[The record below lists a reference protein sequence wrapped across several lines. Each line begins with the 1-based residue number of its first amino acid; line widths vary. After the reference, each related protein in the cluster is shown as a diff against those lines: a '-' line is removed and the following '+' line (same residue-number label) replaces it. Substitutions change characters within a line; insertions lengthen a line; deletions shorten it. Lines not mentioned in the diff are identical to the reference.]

1 MSLAEKK
8 EEAELS
14 SLAAA
19 QNAGDLSETDK
30 AFADPTKN
38 MLLSD
43 DEYLQISETEFRAR
57 FRERLHHTLEIQ
69 TYHAA
74 HYKKPLQES
83 RKDTVLKLLDIWE
96 KRGLAKDLPE
106 YVFSRKLLGFADA
119 LIRGRD
125 VDLSAYQWHNLS
137 PEEQDLFE
145 KVIKERRSVRHWDF
159 TRKVPAQV
167 IGRVLEVG
175 LWGAHSCNLQS
186 IRYLVV
192 REEESPGLF
201 AGSDIPGGPV
211 HIVLLQDQRV
221 YLANPFNP
229 VRNRLLDCGAAAQN
243 IVLAA
248 HAYGLGG
255 CWLTFSDGMLG
266 RLSRHF
272 SLPDHIQLVT
282 YVDVGWPVQTPC
294 PVERIS
300 VQEALLRPLTGE

>member
-1 MSLAEKK
+1 MSPAEKK

-19 QNAGDLSETDK
+19 ESATDLSEEDK

-38 MLLSD
+38 LLLSD
-43 DEYLQISETEFRAR
+43 EEYLKISDVEFRAR

-74 HYKKPLQES
+74 HHKKTLGGN

-96 KRGLAKDLPE
+96 KRGLGKDLPE

-119 LIRGRD
+119 LIQGKD
-125 VDLSAYQWHNLS
+125 VDLSAYKWRSLN
-137 PEEQDLFE
+137 PEEQNLFE
-145 KVIKERRSVRHWDF
+145 RVIRERRSVRHWDW
-159 TRKVPAQV
+159 TRKVPARL
-167 IGRVLEVG
+167 IRRVLEAG

-243 IVLAA
+243 IVLAS

-255 CWLTFSDGMLG
+255 CWLTFSDGMLS

-272 SLPDHIQLVT
+272 SLPDHMQLVT

-300 VQEALLRPLTGE
+300 VREALLQPLSD